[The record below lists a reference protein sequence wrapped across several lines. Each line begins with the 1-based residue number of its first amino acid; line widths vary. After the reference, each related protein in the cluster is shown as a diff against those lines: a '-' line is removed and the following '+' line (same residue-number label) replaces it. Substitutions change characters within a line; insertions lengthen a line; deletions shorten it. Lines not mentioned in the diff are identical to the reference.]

1 MVMRLLASA
10 YTVATKAGAIVR
22 NVLHTGELGIVEKV
36 RASGTFAWCA
46 D

>member
-10 YTVATKAGAIVR
+10 YTVAAKAGAIVR

-36 RASGTFAWCA
+36 RH
-46 D
+46 